1 MRIKFRLSVCVIIA
15 LTALACS
22 GKMKGLDRYTGK
34 RVYFTY
40 EDQKFGSGQIQIA
53 MPDGERFS
61 GQIIEDSGAAPSQKE
76 YPAVDEFPGDTEAY
90 LYGDRGTEMK
100 CKFRLSD
107 RVLGFKGG
115 GFGLCE
121 TSHDHVIDIFLR

>member
-1 MRIKFRLSVCVIIA
+1 MRTTLLLIACSIIA
-15 LTALACS
+15 FSLMACS
-22 GKMKGLDRYTGK
+22 GTMKGIDRYTGK

-53 MPDGERFS
+53 MPDGERFTGKLVEAS
-61 GQIIEDSGAAPSQKE
+61 AETHSEDS
-76 YPAVDEFPGDTEAY
+76 YPAIAEFPGDAEAY

-100 CKFRLSD
+100 CKFRFSD
-107 RVLGFKGG
+107 RLVGFRGG

-121 TSHDHVIDIFLR
+121 TSHHHVIDIFLR